1 MLYSSEI
8 EEFSEANSLVSE
20 KLAKANLT
28 LIDKVP
34 HAVKSKM
41 EHQSNIETGYKL
53 NEILESKGFDNYEI
67 KKELPLANINLL
79 MFKDVI
85 KVKDNFITDNGYLI
99 LDSQVLYSEDGKLI
113 AELQLEKN
121 VIGYW

>member
-1 MLYSSEI
+1 
-8 EEFSEANSLVSE
+8 
-20 KLAKANLT
+20 
-28 LIDKVP
+28 
-34 HAVKSKM
+34 
-41 EHQSNIETGYKL
+41 
-53 NEILESKGFDNYEI
+53 
-67 KKELPLANINLL
+67 

-85 KVKDNFITDNGYLI
+85 KVKDNFITDNGYLV